1 MGPGRGQT
9 EAVKHA
15 VKIPEQGAKPYAP
28 SGVIGNSAGSGV
40 NDDAVAKIDALEKKL
55 DELQVI
61 LDSLA
66 EQPTDGPK

>member
-9 EAVKHA
+9 EAGKHA

-28 SGVIGNSAGSGV
+28 SGAIGNSAGSGV
-40 NDDAVAKIDALEKKL
+40 SGDAVAKIDALEKRL

-66 EQPTDGPK
+66 EHH

>member
-9 EAVKHA
+9 EAGKHA

-28 SGVIGNSAGSGV
+28 SEAVRNSPGSGV
-40 NDDAVAKIDALEKKL
+40 SDDAVAKVDALEKRL
-55 DELQVI
+55 DELQAI

-66 EQPTDGPK
+66 EHY